1 MLLCIAEF
9 DQHSQF
15 AVLVATSA
23 SHVAGVVMCDS
34 NIIVM
39 EECALLLSLRT
50 LLLTQNQPKPR
61 HTGFTVLGLC
71 VCLSVCLLTPILALQ
86 ATRQFF

>member
-1 MLLCIAEF
+1 MLLCIVEF

-34 NIIVM
+34 NSHGRLCNFAHAEPAQEKSVIYRKKHVV
-39 EECALLLSLRT
+39 ARWASTAART
-50 LLLTQNQPKPR
+50 LPIID
-61 HTGFTVLGLC
+61 GGGLAG
-71 VCLSVCLLTPILALQ
+71 L
-86 ATRQFF
+86 